1 LNFDPVGTADFV
13 PLTAGLG
20 DDTPRPVAKRVVVID
35 NYDSFTYNLV
45 QYLEELGAECEV
57 LLNDRTTPK
66 AVAERMP
73 RGVVVSPGPGRPDSA
88 GITVPVIRALAGR
101 VPVLGVCLG
110 NQAIGQAFGARV
122 RRASRPVHG
131 RASGIEHSGNGLF
144 TGIPS
149 PFSAGRY
156 HSLVLEEATLPEC
169 LEVTAR
175 VAEGDIMG
183 VRHRDFSVEGVQ
195 FHPESVLTKHGKQLL
210 ANWLG
215 AT

>member
-1 LNFDPVGTADFV
+1 
-13 PLTAGLG
+13 LTTRLG
-20 DDTPRPVAKRVVVID
+20 GDTRRPVTELAKRVVVID

-57 LLNDRTTPK
+57 SLNDRTTPR
-66 AVAERMP
+66 AVADRMP
-73 RGVVVSPGPGRPDSA
+73 HGVVISPGPGRPESA
-88 GITVPVIRALAGR
+88 GITVPLIRALAGR

-110 NQAIGQAFGARV
+110 NQAIGQAFGAKV
-122 RRASRPVHG
+122 RRAARPVHG
-131 RASGIEHSGNGLF
+131 RASSIEHAGSGLF
-144 TGIPS
+144 AGIPS

-183 VRHRDFSVEGVQ
+183 VRHRDFSIEGVQ
-195 FHPESVLTKHGKQLL
+195 FHPESVLTNHGKQLL